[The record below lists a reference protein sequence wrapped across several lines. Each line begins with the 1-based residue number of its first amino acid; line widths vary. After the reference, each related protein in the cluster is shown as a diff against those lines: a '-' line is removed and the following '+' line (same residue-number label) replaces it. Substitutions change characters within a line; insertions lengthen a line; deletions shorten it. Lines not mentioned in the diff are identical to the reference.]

1 MWSPTVKS
9 YLRLYTTMD
18 LKKLAGFLE
27 VEPEELRSW
36 LLVNKQRSRQTRW
49 TENGLLDGEVVNAND
64 LDYAMQGV
72 CIDPEFVDRHMLTSV
87 TGSYSHL

>member
-1 MWSPTVKS
+1 
-9 YLRLYTTMD
+9 

-72 CIDPEFVDRHMLTSV
+72 RIFACSFVESSANHCRRISFTSQRPRL
-87 TGSYSHL
+87 GGNW